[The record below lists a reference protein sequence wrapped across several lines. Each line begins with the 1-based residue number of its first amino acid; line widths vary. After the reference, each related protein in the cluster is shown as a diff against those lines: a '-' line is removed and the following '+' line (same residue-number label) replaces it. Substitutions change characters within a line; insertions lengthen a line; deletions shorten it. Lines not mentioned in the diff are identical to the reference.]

1 MKQFRTRYKGH
12 PTHISPRHGS
22 LLVAVKSG
30 QVGYSACRDNRRYFV
45 ASCYSSSS
53 RIREDEREL
62 GSEAFSDEAGR
73 ARDVAGSLEASDGMQ
88 DGFRVPLERCQLP
101 WRRFCRNNLPLRDK
115 PAWSS
120 TMFPGLRC
128 VLGEHGVERVNRK
141 NMDHDQREFLPRGQL
156 AFSRTSACGSV
167 RDLLRSC

>member
-1 MKQFRTRYKGH
+1 MKQFRTRYRTSH
-12 PTHISPRHGS
+12 THISSAWKSIGS
-22 LLVAVKSG
+22 RDVGSSRIFPMQG
-30 QVGYSACRDNRRYFV
+30 QPRYFV

-53 RIREDEREL
+53 RIREDEQEL
-62 GSEAFSDEAGR
+62 GSEALSDKAGR

-88 DGFRVPLERCQLP
+88 DGFRVPLEKCQLP
-101 WRRFCRNNLPLRDK
+101 WRRFYRNNLLLRDK

-167 RDLLRSC
+167 RDSLRSC